1 LSVARG
7 WHTLVALLA
16 LIGLA
21 IEYHATLQGH
31 PGAIRRA
38 TMLYFS
44 FFTILGNLLV
54 TVMAAGYVIG
64 RPWAQAPAARAATT
78 LYIVVVAI
86 IFQLLLAATVKPAGI
101 DWWGNMLAHQ
111 LVPTLWVIGWL
122 AFGRH
127 GGICATTPL
136 LWLIYPALYG
146 AWTLIHGA
154 LTDWYPYPFLSIK
167 TEGGQQVA
175 INMALM
181 ALFFLILGYVVRW
194 IDERLATMRAPA
206 CEPST

>member
-1 LSVARG
+1 LKADRAY
-7 WHTLVALLA
+7 HALVAILA

-21 IEYHATLQGH
+21 IEYHATLKGH
-31 PGAIRRA
+31 PGAIGRA

-54 TVMAAGYVIG
+54 AAMAAGFAIG
-64 RPWAQAPAARAATT
+64 QPWARASAARAATT

-86 IFQLLLAATVKPAGI
+86 IFQLLLAAIVKPTGI

-111 LVPTLWVIGWL
+111 LVPVLWVIGWL

-127 GGICATTPL
+127 GGISATTPL
-136 LWLIYPALYG
+136 LWLIFPAAYG
-146 AWTLIHGA
+146 AWTLLHGA
-154 LTDWYPYPFLSIK
+154 LTNWYPYPFLSIK

-175 INMALM
+175 INMAWM
-181 ALFFLILGYVVRW
+181 ALFFLILGYVVW
-194 IDERLATMRAPA
+194 WVDGRLARMRAPA
-206 CEPST
+206 

>member
-1 LSVARG
+1 LKADRAY
-7 WHTLVALLA
+7 HALVAILA

-21 IEYHATLQGH
+21 IEYHATLMGH
-31 PGAIRRA
+31 PGAIGRA

-54 TVMAAGYVIG
+54 AAMAAGFAIG
-64 RPWAQAPAARAATT
+64 RSWAEASAGRAATT

-86 IFQLLLAATVKPAGI
+86 IFQLLLAAIVKPTGI

-111 LVPTLWVIGWL
+111 LVPVLWVIGWL

-127 GGICATTPL
+127 GGIRATAPL
-136 LWLIYPALYG
+136 LWLIFPAAYG
-146 AWTLIHGA
+146 AWTLLHGA
-154 LTDWYPYPFLSIK
+154 LTNWYPYPFLSIK

-175 INMALM
+175 INMAWM
-181 ALFFLILGYVVRW
+181 ALFFLILGYVVW
-194 IDERLATMRAPA
+194 WVDGRLARMRAPA
-206 CEPST
+206 